1 MSATRDRLDLSG
13 KTALITGGNQ
23 GIGWA
28 IAQRLAE
35 HGVRVAVNHPNEA
48 TRPSDLSALGPG
60 AIAVEGDV
68 GSLAAI
74 EAIFSRV
81 RDEFGHL
88 DILVNNAGIF
98 PRVPVLEFDE
108 ATWDRIMDV
117 NLKGAFFC
125 AQAAARMMVDQ
136 GSGAIVSITSE
147 SALVPDV
154 NGAAY
159 CSSKAALVMMTKVLA
174 KSLIGQGIRV
184 NAVAPGMTDTAQP
197 RAGYSEEQIAVRAA
211 ANPSGRIATVG
222 DVADAVL
229 YLVSP
234 LSDYV
239 VGQTVFVT
247 GGDVMVP

>member
-1 MSATRDRLDLSG
+1 MNTTRDRLDLSG

-74 EAIFSRV
+74 DGIFSRV

-125 AQAAARMMVDQ
+125 AQAAARMMVEQ
-136 GSGAIVSITSE
+136 GSGAIVSITS
-147 SALVPDV
+147 
-154 NGAAY
+154 NRR
-159 CSSKAALVMMTKVLA
+159 SSRT
-174 KSLIGQGIRV
+174 
-184 NAVAPGMTDTAQP
+184 
-197 RAGYSEEQIAVRAA
+197 
-211 ANPSGRIATVG
+211 
-222 DVADAVL
+222 
-229 YLVSP
+229 
-234 LSDYV
+234 
-239 VGQTVFVT
+239 
-247 GGDVMVP
+247 